1 MLLVG
6 CQMQHR
12 VYLSIGVARCVYSYD
27 LSGCHVAAL
36 YSNNCLEIAGC
47 HVLSRQIRWLK
58 SDLAHMQHPRFSS
71 GEEHGSTPEVR
82 PLW

>member
-1 MLLVG
+1 M
-6 CQMQHR
+6 
-12 VYLSIGVARCVYSYD
+12 VA
-27 LSGCHVAAL
+27 LN
-36 YSNNCLEIAGC
+36 SNKCLEIAGC

-58 SDLAHMQHPRFSS
+58 SDLAANEKDCTLAYMHHPRFSS